1 MASPPDSSAS
11 ALIRLCGVDDVL
23 DGEALKVD
31 EGEQAYAVYNVAG
44 EFFVT
49 DDACTHGPGSLG
61 EGELTNDVI
70 ECNFHGGQ
78 FNVRT
83 GEVVGPPCMVPVK
96 TYKVRVSD
104 GGVFIEL

>member
-1 MASPPDSSAS
+1 MTSPPEPAVPT
-11 ALIRLCGVDDVL
+11 LLRLCGVDDL
-23 DGEALKVD
+23 LEGCALKV
-31 EGEQAYAVYNVAG
+31 EQGGNAYAVYNVAG

-61 EGELTNDVI
+61 EGELTDDVI

-83 GEVVGPPCMVPVK
+83 GEVAGPPCMVPVK
-96 TYKVRVSD
+96 TYNVRVEE
-104 GGVFIEL
+104 GGVFIEV